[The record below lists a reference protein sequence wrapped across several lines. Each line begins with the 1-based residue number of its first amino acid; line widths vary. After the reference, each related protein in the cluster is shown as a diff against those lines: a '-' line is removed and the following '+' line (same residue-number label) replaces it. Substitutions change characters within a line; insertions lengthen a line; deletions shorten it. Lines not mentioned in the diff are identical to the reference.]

1 VRVLVTGANG
11 FIGSH
16 LVRQLQLDGHEVLSL
31 VRPNSNVQRLQDIP
45 DLQFLY
51 TDLRNIRTVG
61 VNILA
66 FRAETV
72 YHLAWWGGNSSQ
84 YIHDAK
90 QVFENAS
97 GSLDLLEITAQ
108 AGATRFV
115 GFGTC
120 VEYGRY
126 EIPTSETLEPQPQNL
141 YGISKLRVGQL
152 LECASKALDVSF
164 AWVRPFWLF
173 GQQDDIQRLIPIVI
187 DTFSRGLSPKL
198 TAGEQLWDYLYIA
211 DAIKALVSLK
221 DHLNATGVFNLA
233 SGSSYPIREI
243 VTFIRDKINL
253 NLETGLGTVDY
264 PQGQIMH
271 LQADVRKLQNAI
283 DWKPET
289 SIWQGLEATI
299 RDYQE
304 TRERAS

>member
-16 LVRQLQLDGHEVLSL
+16 LVRQLKLEGHEVLVL
-31 VRPNSNVQRLQDIP
+31 VRPNADIQRLHGIP
-45 DLQFLY
+45 NLQFLY
-51 TDLRNIRTVG
+51 TDLRGIRSVSAG
-61 VNILA
+61 ILA
-66 FRAETV
+66 FQAEMV

-84 YIHDAK
+84 YVHDAK
-90 QVFENAS
+90 QVFENAP
-97 GSLDLLEITAQ
+97 GSLDLLEITAK

-141 YGISKLRVGQL
+141 YGFSKLRVGQL
-152 LECASKALDVSF
+152 LESASKALNVSF
-164 AWVRPFWLF
+164 AWIRPFWLF
-173 GQQDDIQRLIPIVI
+173 GQQDDMQRLIPMVI

-198 TAGEQLWDYLYIA
+198 TAGEQRWDYLYIA
-211 DAIKALVSLK
+211 DAVKALVSLK
-221 DHLNATGVFNLA
+221 DHSNVTGTFNLA
-233 SGSSYPIREI
+233 SGLCHPIKEI
-243 VTFIRDKINL
+243 VTFLRDLINPK
-253 NLETGLGTVDY
+253 LETGLGTVDY

-271 LQADVRKLQNAI
+271 LQADVRKLQTAI
-283 DWKPET
+283 DWIPET

-304 TRERAS
+304 TRERTQ

>member
-16 LVRQLQLDGHEVLSL
+16 LLRRLQLDGHEVLAL
-31 VRPNSNVQRLQDIP
+31 VRPNSNVQRLQDISDP
-45 DLQFLY
+45 RFLY
-51 TDLRNIRTVG
+51 TDLRNIRTV
-61 VNILA
+61 NADILA

-84 YIHDAK
+84 YVNDAE
-90 QVFENAS
+90 QVFENVS
-97 GSLDLLEITAQ
+97 GSLDLLEITVQ

-152 LECASKALDVSF
+152 LEAASKALNISF

-173 GQQDDIQRLIPIVI
+173 GQQDDIQRLIPMVI

-211 DAIKALVSLK
+211 DAIKALVSLNE
-221 DHLNATGVFNLA
+221 HPNATGVFNLA
-233 SGSSYPIREI
+233 SGSSNPIREI
-243 VTFIRDKINL
+243 VTFIRDKINP
-253 NLETGLGTVDY
+253 NLETGLGAVDY
-264 PQGQIMH
+264 PRGQIMH
-271 LQADVRKLQNAI
+271 LQADVRKLQTAI

-304 TRERAS
+304 TRERIL

>member
-1 VRVLVTGANG
+1 V
-11 FIGSH
+11 
-16 LVRQLQLDGHEVLSL
+16 
-31 VRPNSNVQRLQDIP
+31 
-45 DLQFLY
+45 
-51 TDLRNIRTVG
+51 
-61 VNILA
+61 
-66 FRAETV
+66 
-72 YHLAWWGGNSSQ
+72 
-84 YIHDAK
+84 HDAK
-90 QVFENAS
+90 QVFENAP

-152 LECASKALDVSF
+152 LESTSKALNVSF
-164 AWVRPFWLF
+164 TWVRPFWLF
-173 GQQDDIQRLIPIVI
+173 GQQDDMQRLIPMVI

-198 TAGEQLWDYLYIA
+198 TAGEQRWDYLYIV
-211 DAIKALVSLK
+211 DAIKALVSFK
-221 DHLNATGVFNLA
+221 DHPNAAGVFNLA
-233 SGSSYPIREI
+233 SGSSNPIREI
-243 VTFIRDKINL
+243 VTFIRDKINP

-271 LQADVRKLQNAI
+271 LQADVQKLQTAI

-289 SIWQGLEATI
+289 SIWDGLEATI
-299 RDYQE
+299 RDYQV